1 MHTYNYEKI
10 LNKGKEKNTALED
23 VWFLL
28 ALEDISQ
35 ILTLV
40 FGLNPLQFNY
50 GYVGTHTQTSAT

>member
-28 ALEDISQ
+28 ALEDIS
-35 ILTLV
+35 
-40 FGLNPLQFNY
+40 LNM
-50 GYVGTHTQTSAT
+50 T

>member
-28 ALEDISQ
+28 ALENIS
-35 ILTLV
+35 
-40 FGLNPLQFNY
+40 LNI
-50 GYVGTHTQTSAT
+50 T